1 MMGRTMVVHKDGS
14 KRQASRATIRD
25 IAAMAGVSIATVSRV
40 INGRPDVAEDTREL
54 VLQHI
59 REHGYA
65 TNRSARSLAGG
76 QTGLAALTV
85 PFVHTEYFAQIISGA
100 AEAIY
105 ERDMRFVL
113 CPTLHEHD
121 REVSLLE
128 RLMHGTTDG
137 AILLLPSETNAE
149 LVALSRQRYPFVVV
163 DPREPLD
170 DTVPVVASAHWSAAR
185 TTTEHLIALGHRRIG
200 AITGP
205 ATWAASVDRLSGYRS
220 AHHTMGLPSDDRL
233 LQEGDFTLEGGYRA
247 GQVLLDRANPPTA
260 IFAFNDNMAFGVMR
274 AARERGLS
282 IPRDLS
288 VAGYDDI
295 SAASMVEPTLT
306 TVRQPLQEMGRVA
319 AGLLGR
325 MLDGRRV
332 DVTRIELSNRL
343 IVRRS
348 TGRVPPGN

>member
-1 MMGRTMVVHKDGS
+1 MQKDGN
-14 KRQASRATIRD
+14 KRQTSRATIRD
-25 IAAMAGVSIATVSRV
+25 IAAVAGVSIATVSRV

-65 TNRSARSLAGG
+65 TNRSARGLAGG

-85 PFVHTEYFAQIISGA
+85 PFVHAEYFAEIVSGA
-100 AEAIY
+100 AEAIFD
-105 ERDMRFVL
+105 RDMRFVL
-113 CPTLHEHD
+113 CPTQHEHD
-121 REVSLLE
+121 REVSLLD

-137 AILLLPSETNAE
+137 AILLLPSETSAE
-149 LVALSRQRYPFVVV
+149 LVALSHQDYPFVVV

-170 DTVPVVASAHWSAAR
+170 DTVPVVASAHWNGAR
-185 TTTEHLIALGHRRIG
+185 MITEHLISLGHRRIG

-205 ATWAASVDRLSGYRS
+205 LNWTASIDRLSGYRS
-220 AHHTMGLPSDDRL
+220 ALHAAGLPSDDRL
-233 LQEGDFTLEGGYRA
+233 LEETDFSIAGGYRA
-247 GQVLLDRANPPTA
+247 AAALLDGSDPPSA
-260 IFAFNDNMAFGVMR
+260 IFAFNDNTAFGVMR
-274 AARERGLS
+274 TAKERGVA

-288 VAGYDDI
+288 VAGYDDV
-295 SAASMVEPTLT
+295 SPARLVDPQLT

-325 MLDGRRV
+325 MLDGTRV

-343 IVRRS
+343 IVRGS
-348 TGRVPPGN
+348 TGHAPVVARQTRS